1 VCFNDTNYYINKLK
15 AFAFLSSFALSATV
29 NAQTESE
36 QIEPVTTEPEQ
47 VKTSDTQPES
57 GEEAPDL
64 ETTIEEVL
72 EEYEI
77 YRIVNPEDP
86 CDRGLDTYTYEK
98 SWYDETQI
106 YVNTTFCEP
115 ALWFDN
121 FFGSDRV
128 FNEGAAGTYI
138 RWRNDFTYDEEEYF
152 DFKSNLS
159 FSVELP
165 GLESRLRLTFESGE
179 DETLRDISPGQE
191 STTSTLGLQLDVKQ
205 NERSKFNIS
214 ISLSPR
220 IRLRYRYTY
229 PVVESITL
237 RLTQEVQ
244 REKAVNSARTLVD
257 FEKLFKNQ
265 LFFRSSSEGKLS
277 EEFEGVDWLQA
288 FVLYQRIN
296 KKTSL
301 SYETSANG
309 ITEPLTLAT
318 NYRVAVRFRKNFHRK
333 WLFYEIAPELTWPVT
348 LDEERLEIAE
358 DRRSKWL
365 IFFRLEVHFGN
376 ASKKR
381 YEDYY

>member
-36 QIEPVTTEPEQ
+36 QIEPVTIVPEQ
-47 VKTSDTQPES
+47 VKTSDSQPES

-106 YVNTTFCEP
+106 YVNSSFCEP